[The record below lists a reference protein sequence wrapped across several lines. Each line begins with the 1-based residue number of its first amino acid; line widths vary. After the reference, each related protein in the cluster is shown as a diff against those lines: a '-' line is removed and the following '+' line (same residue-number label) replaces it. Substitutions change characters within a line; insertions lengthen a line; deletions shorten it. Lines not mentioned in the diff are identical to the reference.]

1 MGTESLRNKLGRA
14 WLIIILFCAFS
25 SCMYSARWRVNYDT
39 LWVDTSGWHKRV
51 YNQWSRNVDNGVLVL
66 LSAVEYH
73 NSYIISMY
81 ASNREPRVRLLRY
94 DKDTKQCTLMPQPPL
109 SFTGMIVRNDS
120 LMLTIPG
127 DDPDMLWNP
136 HSLDWQVLRDKCA
149 EILYEDNEWYVYTP
163 AAHYD
168 EWQTL
173 CADTK
178 TIFRD
183 KSTGEEFEYPPMLY
197 LKRWH
202 GEFVCL
208 YGRAVV
214 VIADPRA
221 NKMVESYR
229 APFTEFY
236 VNEKVVTP
244 EEMRNDPNA
253 HIIAPFVIGKKQYLL
268 MSLPG
273 GMQVCRLTRG
283 RQKEAVAINA
293 NYSAFRF
300 HNSFYYLR
308 ANNLHM
314 DEVWTEL
321 HDYSSET
328 YAFLSINGYN
338 INLTTIQYR

>member
-1 MGTESLRNKLGRA
+1 MQTSKTALPSL
-14 WLIIILFCAFS
+14 I
-25 SCMYSARWRVNYDT
+25 
-39 LWVDTSGWHKRV
+39 
-51 YNQWSRNVDNGVLVL
+51 
-66 LSAVEYH
+66 SAVEYH

-244 EEMRNDPNA
+244 EEMRNDPNT

-273 GMQVCRLTRG
+273 GMQVYRLTRG

-308 ANNLHM
+308 ANNMGL
-314 DEVWTEL
+314 DAVWTEL